1 MKKSSQDQCKDLP
14 RPWEAT
20 DSTFFGTRVQKLDK
34 QNFPF
39 VGMEIKEMR
48 KNFKTNQRIPT
59 VHEKQPTPPFITADL
74 DQPQGLKAYF
84 DNISQH
90 AQGKS

>member
-39 VGMEIKEMR
+39 VGMEIKS
-48 KNFKTNQRIPT
+48 NQIQRN
-59 VHEKQPTPPFITADL
+59 EKK
-74 DQPQGLKAYF
+74 PQ
-84 DNISQH
+84 N
-90 AQGKS
+90 